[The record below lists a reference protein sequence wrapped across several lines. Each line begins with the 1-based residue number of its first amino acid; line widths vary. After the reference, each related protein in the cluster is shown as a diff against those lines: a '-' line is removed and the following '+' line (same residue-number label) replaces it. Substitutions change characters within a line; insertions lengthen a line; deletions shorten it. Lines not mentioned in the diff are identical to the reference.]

1 MGNTR
6 LSVIR
11 ILSYNMM
18 AAVGTSE
25 RWQRGSRDGKY
36 WTRGPNRS
44 EVTKD
49 NDTETDY
56 HVAGTCVTNEADDE
70 IAYLLAKGRWEERRL
85 LAAQSIKRQKR

>member
-1 MGNTR
+1 M
-6 LSVIR
+6 
-11 ILSYNMM
+11 
-18 AAVGTSE
+18 SE
-25 RWQRGSRDGKY
+25 RGQQGSKDGKY

-70 IAYLLAKGRWEERRL
+70 TAYRLAKG
-85 LAAQSIKRQKR
+85 